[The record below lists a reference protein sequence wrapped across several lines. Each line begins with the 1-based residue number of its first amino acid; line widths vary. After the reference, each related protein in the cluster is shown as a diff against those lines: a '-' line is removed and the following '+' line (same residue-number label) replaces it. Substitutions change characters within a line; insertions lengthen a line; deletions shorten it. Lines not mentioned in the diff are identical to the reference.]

1 MGTRSH
7 HHRSVP
13 ACPGTRQSRWK
24 AREDQRGPA
33 DDGSLAPTT
42 IGHEAGSVPAVER
55 VVAKVADVR
64 EPMRS
69 VGRAL
74 DGRAP
79 AFRGCR
85 GAVGGE
91 ALLGLLLCLREPP
104 GEPLFVLG
112 KT

>member
-79 AFRGCR
+79 AFRGSR